1 MFSGTQGFSMVP
13 EANSL
18 YQQACSAEYKEDY
31 ATAVSKLQQALNLSA
46 NDVMIYTKLAG
57 VYSEMGEYEKA
68 LATYAKVAELK
79 PTDGYIYISIGSI
92 YENQGKYLE
101 ALNAYNKVMEMCPE
115 E

>member
-1 MFSGTQGFSMVP
+1 MTP

-31 ATAVSKLQQALNLSA
+31 ATAVQKLTEALNISA

-68 LATYAKVAELK
+68 LATYTKVLELK
-79 PTDGYIYISIGSI
+79 PTDGYVYLSIGSI
-92 YENQGKYLE
+92 YEI
-101 ALNAYNKVMEMCPE
+101 KVNILMH
-115 E
+115 